1 MKTGGN
7 RPRCVRARRKRA
19 GIDRIYAVAR
29 QTSRSRAFTTGAGRC
44 SFTERGEEKRRRRRR
59 PCFLAA
65 EAEAEACRSLLE
77 STGRA
82 HLPRVRPCISSWLL
96 ESTRGPSAPH
106 LLARLRRP
114 SVVSLGLVAPC
125 LLSASSRHRH
135 PHLTCPSA
143 SSRRP
148 QVHPH
153 RTCPSASCLR
163 LRLVCPLPPLCL
175 WSPKGQLPGVYSC
188 SVICS
193 SCSAFALNIVCLV
206 LCCSAFDLNIVCLV
220 LCY

>member
-1 MKTGGN
+1 MGSE
-7 RPRCVRARRKRA
+7 C
-19 GIDRIYAVAR
+19 IYALAR
-29 QTSRSRAFTTGAGRC
+29 EISRSVAFTAGAG
-44 SFTERGEEKRRRRRR
+44 SFMGREGEEKRRPRAGTLGGGGG
-59 PCFLAA
+59 PTSPFAA
-65 EAEAEACRSLLE
+65 RLLE
-77 STGRA
+77 SSGCP
-82 HLPRVRPCISSWLL
+82 HLPQGRPCIFAWLRK
-96 ESTRGPSAPH
+96 STSGPHLLARLRRPAGPALVDRLQ

-175 WSPKGQLPGVYSC
+175 WSPKGQLPSVYSC
-188 SVICS
+188 RVICS

-206 LCCSAFDLNIVCLV
+206 LCCSAFDLNIVCLM

>member
-7 RPRCVRARRKRA
+7 RPRRVRARRKRA
-19 GIDRIYAVAR
+19 GIDRIYAAAR

-106 LLARLRRP
+106 LQLLLARLRRP
-114 SVVSLGLVAPC
+114 STRLPRMLPASSLVSSAALLPSSSSASLLFLC
-125 LLSASSRHRH
+125 SFSSSASLLLS
-135 PHLTCPSA
+135 LF
-143 SSRRP
+143 
-148 QVHPH
+148 
-153 RTCPSASCLR
+153 
-163 LRLVCPLPPLCL
+163 LCL
-175 WSPKGQLPGVYSC
+175 FPLSISLQH
-188 SVICS
+188 
-193 SCSAFALNIVCLV
+193 
-206 LCCSAFDLNIVCLV
+206 
-220 LCY
+220 

>member
-7 RPRCVRARRKRA
+7 RPRRVRARRKRA

-106 LLARLRRP
+106 LQLQP
-114 SVVSLGLVAPC
+114 V
-125 LLSASSRHRH
+125 
-135 PHLTCPSA
+135 
-143 SSRRP
+143 
-148 QVHPH
+148 
-153 RTCPSASCLR
+153 RTCSPASVDR
-163 LRLVCPLPPLCL
+163 LPVRLICSLPPL
-175 WSPKGQLPGVYSC
+175 WSPLQPCFPPLPLLPSSSSASLLFLCFFPSSSVSFLCFFPC
-188 SVICS
+188 STS
-193 SCSAFALNIVCLV
+193 H
-206 LCCSAFDLNIVCLV
+206 
-220 LCY
+220 

>member
-77 STGRA
+77 STGHA

-106 LLARLRRP
+106 LQLQPVRLRRP
-114 SVVSLGLVAPC
+114 STRPPRMLPASSLVSSTA
-125 LLSASSRHRH
+125 LLPSSSSAS
-135 PHLTCPSA
+135 LLFLCFFPS
-143 SSRRP
+143 SSVSFL
-148 QVHPH
+148 QH
-153 RTCPSASCLR
+153 
-163 LRLVCPLPPLCL
+163 
-175 WSPKGQLPGVYSC
+175 
-188 SVICS
+188 
-193 SCSAFALNIVCLV
+193 
-206 LCCSAFDLNIVCLV
+206 
-220 LCY
+220 

>member
-7 RPRCVRARRKRA
+7 RPRRVRARRKRA

-65 EAEAEACRSLLE
+65 KAEAEACRSLLE

-106 LLARLRRP
+106 LQ
-114 SVVSLGLVAPC
+114 
-125 LLSASSRHRH
+125 LL
-135 PHLTCPSA
+135 P
-143 SSRRP
+143 
-148 QVHPH
+148 V
-153 RTCPSASCLR
+153 RTCSPTSVDR
-163 LRLVCPLPPLCL
+163 IPVRLVCSLPPL
-175 WSPKGQLPGVYSC
+175 WSPLQPYFPPLPLFLSLPLLPSSSSVSLPLSSISFLCFFPC
-188 SVICS
+188 STS
-193 SCSAFALNIVCLV
+193 H
-206 LCCSAFDLNIVCLV
+206 
-220 LCY
+220 

>member
-7 RPRCVRARRKRA
+7 RPRRVRARRKRA

-44 SFTERGEEKRRRRRR
+44 SFTERGEEKRRRRR

-106 LLARLRRP
+106 LQLQPVRLRRP
-114 SVVSLGLVAPC
+114 STRPPRMLPASSLVSPTA
-125 LLSASSRHRH
+125 LLSSSS
-135 PHLTCPSA
+135 SA
-143 SSRRP
+143 SLLFLFFFLFLCFP
-148 QVHPH
+148 
-153 RTCPSASCLR
+153 
-163 LRLVCPLPPLCL
+163 PLPLFLSLFLCFFPLFL
-175 WSPKGQLPGVYSC
+175 SLQH
-188 SVICS
+188 
-193 SCSAFALNIVCLV
+193 
-206 LCCSAFDLNIVCLV
+206 
-220 LCY
+220 